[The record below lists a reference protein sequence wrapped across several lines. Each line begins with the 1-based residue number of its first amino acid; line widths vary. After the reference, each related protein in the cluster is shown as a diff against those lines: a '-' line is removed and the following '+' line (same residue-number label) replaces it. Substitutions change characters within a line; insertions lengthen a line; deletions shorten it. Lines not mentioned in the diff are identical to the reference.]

1 MNQPSRIGPLSPSL
15 CRLIDSLAQVAVQEH
30 LTAEAASRQA
40 PEPERSNP
48 VPLPGFD
55 QAA

>member
-1 MNQPSRIGPLSPSL
+1 MNQPSRIGALSPAM
-15 CRLIDSLAQVAVQEH
+15 CRLIDALAQHAVQEH
-30 LTAEAASRQA
+30 LTAEAAARKAS
-40 PEPERSNP
+40 ELERSNP